1 VVSFITVPEIIDH
14 ILAHVREEGTEL
26 LFDARAPPAA

>member
-1 VVSFITVPEIIDH
+1 VVSVLTDPEVVDRVLEH
-14 ILAHVREEGTEL
+14 MREEEVEL